1 MKKGINDMDNYW
13 ESFSCQI
20 QCEEVY
26 ENWVEQFIHLSNI
39 EKLLQ
44 KEDEEE

>member
-1 MKKGINDMDNYW
+1 MDNYW

-26 ENWVEQFIHLSNI
+26 ENWVEQFIYLENLSS
-39 EKLLQ
+39 L
-44 KEDEEE
+44 KEEQE

>member
-1 MKKGINDMDNYW
+1 MKKGKNDMDNYW

-26 ENWVEQFIHLSNI
+26 ENWVEQFIYLENLSS
-39 EKLLQ
+39 L
-44 KEDEEE
+44 KEEQE